1 MKPSLEHKVISKK
14 MTTWGKLNNG
24 ENIDY
29 RYGISVE
36 HEYGKKSHWT
46 SWWNNGISFYH
57 FFTTQILKRLSPL

>member
-36 HEYGKKSHWT
+36 HEYGKKAIGHHGGTMGFHS
-46 SWWNNGISFYH
+46 IIFLLPK
-57 FFTTQILKRLSPL
+57 F